1 MKRIL
6 EHLEAHLNDRKI
18 TNRLEKYSGIKSTLK
33 QFSYIFSSSIR
44 LRAGDMKSPKIS
56 RAIPHCGQPAGLE
69 LSSGSVRTWGQTETI
84 SWLKELGLGAYST
97 RIQNGE
103 CLLGDPEKSLGK
115 CFITL
120 SYRYYVIQYYV
131 TLHKTQIQA
140 CRIHFTKRNCDW
152 LFEV

>member
-1 MKRIL
+1 
-6 EHLEAHLNDRKI
+6 
-18 TNRLEKYSGIKSTLK
+18 
-33 QFSYIFSSSIR
+33 
-44 LRAGDMKSPKIS
+44 MKSPKIS

-120 SYRYYVIQYYV
+120 SHSLCVMVDYATVYV
-131 TLHKTQIQA
+131 
-140 CRIHFTKRNCDW
+140 
-152 LFEV
+152 

>member
-1 MKRIL
+1 M
-6 EHLEAHLNDRKI
+6 N
-18 TNRLEKYSGIKSTLK
+18 S
-33 QFSYIFSSSIR
+33 FYIFSSSIR

-120 SYRYYVIQYYV
+120 LHSLCVTVDYV
-131 TLHKTQIQA
+131 TIY
-140 CRIHFTKRNCDW
+140 
-152 LFEV
+152 V